1 MTHIVGVAVSA
12 TNADLANSAA
22 ISACA
27 HSRPAAKPHD
37 RRVLTKIDI
46 MDEGTNALDVL
57 EGAVIPLRRD
67 WVGVGKPQPKKTINE
82 VGGIGAAFNVATPAT
97 TVIAIHDVCTTI
109 GSLASRVVV
118 GGFGFAVLFSTPSAT
133 NTTVDMSVY
142 TLSVSSI
149 DASLVMGG
157 AGIAS
162 FLSVLYSELA
172 LFVLNATAT
181 VRHISNGGGYVV
193 VGGYGFALN
202 FLASNANAGSF
213 IVNATNVTVAVV
225 TNASTANANFFVG
238 GIGVGGTA
246 QGAVPSASVSVSVT
260 GAVVSITVGTVC
272 SYCLVGVGVAN
283 IGRTWYVLAT
293 DVTVETNVLDATSTS
308 TLAVIIGA
316 VAISAGS
323 ANVTAADVVV
333 SRCFV
338 TGLAGSHSVAIGY
351 VVLPPLSARLALR
364 VVDSNVTA
372 GRNGGAVGA
381 VAPAATPAL
390 TVDASVV
397 TCTLWAC
404 GSSALLK
411 SASGYA
417 SIRNSDI
424 YGALGP

>member
-238 GIGVGGTA
+238 G
-246 QGAVPSASVSVSVT
+246 T
-260 GAVVSITVGTVC
+260 G
-272 SYCLVGVGVAN
+272 
-283 IGRTWYVLAT
+283 
-293 DVTVETNVLDATSTS
+293 
-308 TLAVIIGA
+308 
-316 VAISAGS
+316 
-323 ANVTAADVVV
+323 
-333 SRCFV
+333 
-338 TGLAGSHSVAIGY
+338 
-351 VVLPPLSARLALR
+351 
-364 VVDSNVTA
+364 
-372 GRNGGAVGA
+372 
-381 VAPAATPAL
+381 
-390 TVDASVV
+390 
-397 TCTLWAC
+397 
-404 GSSALLK
+404 
-411 SASGYA
+411 
-417 SIRNSDI
+417 
-424 YGALGP
+424 